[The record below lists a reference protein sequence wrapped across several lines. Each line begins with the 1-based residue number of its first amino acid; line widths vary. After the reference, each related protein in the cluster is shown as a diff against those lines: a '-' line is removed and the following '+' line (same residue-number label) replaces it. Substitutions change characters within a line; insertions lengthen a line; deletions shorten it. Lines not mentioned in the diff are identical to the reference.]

1 MIHMFD
7 IDHTVVRKTTAE
19 YFVELALKEKIIKF
33 SQVSPLLIDWVKYK
47 TARPDADFI
56 ENIVKSLSG
65 IKKSDLERISLD
77 CFERKIKKN
86 IYTGSFNLIK
96 EAQNKNEKVIFATSS
111 FDFIIKP
118 LEDFFGINDSIACK
132 MEYSQG
138 LTTGKLEGY
147 SSFGSRKKT
156 AAQSWME
163 QNSIKPQDVCFYSD
177 SYSDIPL
184 LEYCGKP
191 VAVNPDR
198 ILQKKAKKNG
208 WTIYK
213 FSDVLKD
220 N

>member
-33 SQVSPLLIDWVKYK
+33 SQVSYLLVDWVKYK
-47 TARPDADFI
+47 TARPNADFI
-56 ENIVKSLSG
+56 ENIVKNLAG
-65 IKKSDLERISLD
+65 IKKSDLERIAQSS
-77 CFERKIKKN
+77 FEKKVKKN
-86 IYTGSFNLIK
+86 IFLGSYNLIK
-96 EAQNKNEKVIFATSS
+96 EAQKRNELVIFATSS

-118 LEDFFGINDSIACK
+118 LEDFFGIRDSIACK

-147 SSFGSRKKT
+147 SSFGARKKT

-163 QNSIKPQDVCFYSD
+163 KESIKTEDVCFYSD
-177 SYSDIPL
+177 SYSDLPL

-198 ILQKKAKKNG
+198 ILEKKAKKNG
-208 WTIYK
+208 WEICRFK
-213 FSDVLKD
+213 DVLG
-220 N
+220 